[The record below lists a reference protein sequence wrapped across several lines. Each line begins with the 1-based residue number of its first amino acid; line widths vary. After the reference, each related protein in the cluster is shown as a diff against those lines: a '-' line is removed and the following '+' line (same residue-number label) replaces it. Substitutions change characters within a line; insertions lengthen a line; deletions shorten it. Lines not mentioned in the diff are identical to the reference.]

1 MQLHYTDQ
9 PAFRQYVP
17 SPIHGPHVTV
27 LCKYLEAHC
36 YIVSTR
42 SEAGDPPGWPQ
53 VHPPGKTSL
62 RRAMSP
68 ARCLYPGGA
77 ALADLEGKREA
88 VSGRRKCSTEQKS
101 RARMSP
107 SSPCL
112 EEEKPWKHSA
122 VKSQEEFEDAA
133 MSYQGHF
140 FKSCLHCTPEQ
151 LTSVG

>member
-1 MQLHYTDQ
+1 MQLHCTDQ
-9 PAFRQYVP
+9 PAFKQYMP

-112 EEEKPWKHSA
+112 EEENPWKHSA
-122 VKSQEEFEDAA
+122 VKSQDEFEDAA